1 MPAFSKLLVASSK
14 GGVGKSTTAIGL
26 AAAFA
31 RSGKKVLLV
40 DLDSASRSLDMLLN
54 AQDVS
59 VSDFADVYD
68 SDDIS
73 SLYVAPSEELK
84 SLFLIPACTSD
95 RLKFVSK
102 EHDTDVPE
110 VIRTGV
116 KKVIDN
122 GDYDVLIC
130 DTGGGVEHACIV
142 ADMFDLTLI
151 ASEQGKTS
159 IRAAEYASVQL
170 EAHGAKN
177 MRLVVC
183 AFDIKAVKRENRAG
197 IIEMI
202 DSSSLTCVGV
212 VPFDPKLQGTQ
223 DKGMIPREDSDI
235 SVAYCN
241 ISRRISGADV
251 KLFDGIRSLFVRR
264 LKAL

>member
-1 MPAFSKLLVASSK
+1 MPAYSKLLVASSK

-73 SLYVAPSEELK
+73 SLYVAPAEELK
-84 SLFLIPACTSD
+84 SLFLIPACTTD
-95 RLKFVSK
+95 RLKYVA
-102 EHDTDVPE
+102 EERGTDTTE

-116 KKVIDN
+116 RKIIDS
-122 GDYDVLIC
+122 GDFDILIC

-142 ADMFDLTLI
+142 ADMFDMTLI

-170 EAHGAKN
+170 ESSGAKN

-183 AFDIKAVKRENRAG
+183 AFDMKAVRKENRAG

-202 DSSSLTCVGV
+202 DTSSLICVGV

-223 DKGMIPREDSDI
+223 DRGMIPSEDSEV

-241 ISRRISGADV
+241 ISRRISGAEV
-251 KLFDGIRSLFVRR
+251 KLFDGIKGLFGRR